1 VLHCVVDEEGRV
13 YLSTHNGL
21 GLVHSQDVGVVADA
35 LSANHWEQKKMRA
48 GELERAYGF
57 VKSPQLRA
65 LGIT

>member
-1 VLHCVVDEEGRV
+1 V